1 MQESAANV
9 EVKTK
14 EGKIMMNHLFSV
26 FQDERFMDLT
36 IYQYGYE
43 KCEPLHSFGPYV
55 RNNYLFHYVISGK
68 GCLHANDEKDNTT
81 YYDISA
87 PSGFLIEPG
96 FVNTYYADKNHPW
109 EYVWV
114 EFGGLR
120 AKECVELAGLS
131 HKSPVYHLS
140 DSEYG
145 DQLAEQMLTIVKSQN
160 ASSMELI
167 GRLYL
172 FLDSLIKYSAS
183 KKQLQGGQL
192 SEFYAREAVVYIEH
206 NYAQNITVED
216 IAKKCKLD
224 RSYFGKVFKKVVG
237 QSPQEFLIRYRM
249 AKAADALIIDNDS
262 IGDVGISVGYPNLLH
277 FSRAFK
283 SIYGMSPREYR
294 QKNKI
299 IDR

>member
-1 MQESAANV
+1 M
-9 EVKTK
+9 TK
-14 EGKIMMNHLFSV
+14 FTKNKRRRERNMVNHLFSV

-81 YYDISA
+81 YYDISSK
-87 PSGFLIEPG
+87 SGFLIEPG
-96 FVNTYYADKNHPW
+96 FVNTYYADKDDPW

-131 HKSPVYHLS
+131 YRSPVYHLTAP
-140 DSEYG
+140 EYG
-145 DQLAEQMLTIVKSQN
+145 NQLADQMLTIVRSQN
-160 ASSMELI
+160 ASSIELI

-172 FLDSLIKYSAS
+172 FIDSLIKYSAS
-183 KKQLQGGQL
+183 QKQLQGGQL

-249 AKAADALIIDNDS
+249 AKAADALIIDNDT
-262 IGDVGISVGYPNLLH
+262 IGDVGASVGYPSLLH

-283 SIYGMSPREYR
+283 SVYGMSPREYR

-299 IDR
+299 IDK

>member
-1 MQESAANV
+1 MAD
-9 EVKTK
+9 
-14 EGKIMMNHLFSV
+14 HLFSV

-68 GCLHANDEKDNTT
+68 GCLLANDEKNHPTF
-81 YYDISA
+81 YDISSQ
-87 PSGFLIEPG
+87 SGFLIEPG
-96 FVNTYYADKNHPW
+96 FVNTYYADKEHPW

-120 AKECVELAGLS
+120 AKEYVEMAGLS
-131 HKSPVYHLS
+131 HKSPVYNPT
-140 DSEYG
+140 DPEYG
-145 DQLAEQMLTIVKSQN
+145 IQLSEQMLAIVKSQN

-172 FLDSLIKYSAS
+172 FIDSLVKYSAS
-183 KKQLQGGQL
+183 KKQLQGGKL
-192 SEFYAREAVVYIEH
+192 SEFYAREAVVFIEH
-206 NYAQNITVED
+206 NYARNITVED

-224 RSYFGKVFKKVVG
+224 RSYFGKIFKKVVG

-249 AKAADALIIDNDS
+249 AKAADALIIENAS
-262 IGDVGISVGYPNLLH
+262 IGNVGASVGYPNQLH

-283 SIYGMSPREYR
+283 SVYGMSPREYR

-299 IDR
+299 IDK

>member
-1 MQESAANV
+1 MERRLVMTN
-9 EVKTK
+9 
-14 EGKIMMNHLFSV
+14 NLFSV

-68 GCLHANDEKDNTT
+68 GVLHANDEKDHTGVYN
-81 YYDISA
+81 ISA
-87 PSGFLIEPG
+87 GSGFLIEPG
-96 FVNTYYADKNHPW
+96 YVNLYYADSEEPW
-109 EYVWV
+109 EYIWV

-131 HKSPVYHLS
+131 YKSPVYRLV
-140 DSEYG
+140 DPQYGEY
-145 DQLAEQMLTIVKSQN
+145 LLNEMFTIVKSQN

-167 GRLYL
+167 GHLYL
-172 FLDSLIKYSAS
+172 FLDGLIKYSAS
-183 KKQLQGGQL
+183 KKQLQGGKL

-216 IAKKCKLD
+216 IAKKCRLD

-237 QSPQEFLIRYRM
+237 QSPQEFLIHYRM
-249 AKAADALIIDNDS
+249 EKAADALIIDNDS
-262 IGDVGISVGYPNLLH
+262 ISDIGAAVGYPNLLH

-283 SIYGMSPREYR
+283 SVYGVSPREYR

>member
-1 MQESAANV
+1 M
-9 EVKTK
+9 
-14 EGKIMMNHLFSV
+14 
-26 FQDERFMDLT
+26 
-36 IYQYGYE
+36 
-43 KCEPLHSFGPYV
+43 
-55 RNNYLFHYVISGK
+55 
-68 GCLHANDEKDNTT
+68 
-81 YYDISA
+81 
-87 PSGFLIEPG
+87 
-96 FVNTYYADKNHPW
+96 
-109 EYVWV
+109 
-114 EFGGLR
+114 
-120 AKECVELAGLS
+120 
-131 HKSPVYHLS
+131 
-140 DSEYG
+140 
-145 DQLAEQMLTIVKSQN
+145 AEHMLTIVNSQS

-262 IGDVGISVGYPNLLH
+262 IGDVGASVGYPNLLH

>member
-1 MQESAANV
+1 M
-9 EVKTK
+9 T
-14 EGKIMMNHLFSV
+14 NHLFSV

-43 KCEPLHSFGPYV
+43 KCDPLHSFGPYI

-68 GCLHANDEKDNTT
+68 GVLDASDEKGNAS

-87 PSGFLIEPG
+87 GSGFLIEPG
-96 FVNTYYADKNHPW
+96 YVNTYYADHDEPW

-120 AKECVELAGLS
+120 AKECVELAGIS
-131 HKSPVYHLS
+131 HKSPIYHPAAP
-140 DSEYG
+140 EYG
-145 DQLAEQMLTIVKSQN
+145 ELIAERMLTIVKSQN

-167 GRLYL
+167 GHLYL
-172 FLDSLIKYSAS
+172 FLDYLIKYSAY
-183 KKQLQGGQL
+183 KKQLQGGKL

-206 NYAQNITVED
+206 NYDKDITVED
-216 IAKKCKLD
+216 IAKKCQLD

-249 AKAADALIIDNDS
+249 AKAADALIIENDS
-262 IGDVGISVGYPNLLH
+262 IGDIGTAVGYPNLLH

-283 SIYGMSPREYR
+283 SVYGISPREYR

>member
-1 MQESAANV
+1 MDTN
-9 EVKTK
+9 
-14 EGKIMMNHLFSV
+14 LFSV

-68 GCLHANDEKDNTT
+68 GVLHANDEKDNTT
-81 YYDISA
+81 VYKIGA
-87 PSGFLIEPG
+87 GSGFLIEPG
-96 FVNTYYADKNHPW
+96 YVNLYYADSEEPW
-109 EYVWV
+109 EYTWL

-120 AKECVELAGLS
+120 AKECVELAGIS
-131 HKSPVYHLS
+131 NKSPVYRLA
-140 DSEYG
+140 DPQYG
-145 DQLAEQMLTIVKSQN
+145 ESLLEEMFTIVKSQN

-167 GRLYL
+167 GHLYL
-172 FLDSLIKYSAS
+172 FLDRLIKYSAS
-183 KKQLQGGQL
+183 KKQMQGGKL

-206 NYAQNITVED
+206 NYARNITVED
-216 IAKKCKLD
+216 IAKKCRLD

-237 QSPQEFLIRYRM
+237 QSPQEFLIHYRM
-249 AKAADALIIDNDS
+249 AKAADALIIDNSS
-262 IGDVGISVGYPNLLH
+262 ISDIGVSVGYPNLLH

-283 SIYGMSPREYR
+283 SVYGLSPREYR
-294 QKNKI
+294 QKHKI

>member
-1 MQESAANV
+1 M
-9 EVKTK
+9 T
-14 EGKIMMNHLFSV
+14 NHLFSV

-36 IYQYGYE
+36 IYKYGYE
-43 KCEPLHSFGPYV
+43 KCEPLHAFGPYV

-68 GCLHANDEKDNTT
+68 GCLHANDEKGEAVPYN
-81 YYDISA
+81 IEA
-87 PSGFLIEPG
+87 GNGFIIEPG
-96 FVNTYYADKNHPW
+96 YVNTYFADNDQPW

-131 HKSPVYHLS
+131 HKSPVYRLAS
-140 DSEYG
+140 PEYG
-145 DQLAEQMLTIVKSQN
+145 ESLQKRMLTIVKSQN
-160 ASSMELI
+160 ASNMEMI
-167 GRLYL
+167 GHLYL
-172 FLDSLIKYSAS
+172 FLDCLIKYSAS
-183 KKQLQGGQL
+183 KKQLQGGKL

-206 NYAQNITVED
+206 NYDQDITVED
-216 IAKKCKLD
+216 IARKCQLD

-249 AKAADALIIDNDS
+249 TKAADALIIGDDS
-262 IGDVGISVGYPNLLH
+262 VSDIGMSVGYPNLLH

-283 SIYGMSPREYR
+283 GVYGVSPREYR

>member
-1 MQESAANV
+1 
-9 EVKTK
+9 
-14 EGKIMMNHLFSV
+14 MMNYLFSV

-68 GCLHANDEKDNTT
+68 GCLHANDEKGDATF
-81 YYDISA
+81 YDIEA
-87 PSGFLIEPG
+87 GNGFIIEPG
-96 FVNTYYADKNHPW
+96 YVNTYYADNDQPW
-109 EYVWV
+109 EYVWL

-131 HKSPVYHLS
+131 HKSPVYSLADPS
-140 DSEYG
+140 YG
-145 DQLAEQMLTIVKSQN
+145 KILQDRMMTIVRSQN
-160 ASSMELI
+160 SSNLELI
-167 GRLYL
+167 GYLYL
-172 FLDSLIKYSAS
+172 FVDCLIKYSAS
-183 KKQLQGGQL
+183 KRQFQGGKL

-206 NYAQNITVED
+206 NYNKDITVED

-224 RSYFGKVFKKVVG
+224 RSYFGKVFKNVVG
-237 QSPQEFLIRYRM
+237 QSPQEFLIHYRM
-249 AKAADALIIDNDS
+249 TKAADALII
-262 IGDVGISVGYPNLLH
+262 GDESVGDLGVSVGYPNLLH

-283 SIYGMSPREYR
+283 SVYGVSPREYR

-299 IDR
+299 IDSFRQETGQQ